1 MIKINERIEQDFKI
15 KKNIMKLIQDV
26 GSTKLNIFD
35 YVHDFFSWIKRTYI
49 TQQSTHPKGLNI
61 TFGGP

>member
-35 YVHDFFSWIKRTYI
+35 YVHDFFF
-49 TQQSTHPKGLNI
+49 LD
-61 TFGGP
+61 